1 MGKIYNWLARKF
13 NPRVEELEREL
24 QYAHKQID
32 DLSGTIKSLND
43 KVYHL
48 NSEMMTKIKK
58 IDYLEKLLR
67 QNT

>member
-1 MGKIYNWLARKF
+1 MGKIYNWLARRF

-24 QYAHKQID
+24 QYAHEQAD
-32 DLSGTIKSLND
+32 NLSGVIKTLND

-48 NSEMMTKIKK
+48 NGEMMAKIKK

>member
-1 MGKIYNWLARKF
+1 MGKISNWLARRF

-24 QYAHKQID
+24 QYANERGDNLAVTVKI
-32 DLSGTIKSLND
+32 LND

-48 NSEMMTKIKK
+48 NTEMMAKIKK
-58 IDYLEKLLR
+58 IDYLEELLR

>member
-1 MGKIYNWLARKF
+1 MGKIYNWLARRF

-24 QYAHKQID
+24 QYANERGDNLTVTVK
-32 DLSGTIKSLND
+32 TLND

-48 NSEMMTKIKK
+48 NAEMMAKIKK
-58 IDYLEKLLR
+58 IDYLEELLR

>member
-1 MGKIYNWLARKF
+1 MDKIYNWLARRF

-24 QYAHKQID
+24 QYVHKQID

-43 KVYHL
+43 KVYHI
-48 NSEMMTKIKK
+48 NGEMMAKIKK

>member
-1 MGKIYNWLARKF
+1 MGKIYNWLARRF

-24 QYAHKQID
+24 QYAHEQAD
-32 DLSGTIKSLND
+32 NLSETIKLLND

-58 IDYLEKLLR
+58 IDYLEELLR

>member
-1 MGKIYNWLARKF
+1 MGKIYNWLARRF

-24 QYAHKQID
+24 QYANERGDNLTDTVK
-32 DLSGTIKSLND
+32 TLND

-48 NSEMMTKIKK
+48 NAEMMAKIKK
-58 IDYLEKLLR
+58 IDYLEELLR

>member
-1 MGKIYNWLARKF
+1 MGKIYNWLARRF

-24 QYAHKQID
+24 QYAHD
-32 DLSGTIKSLND
+32 RADNLSATVKSLNN

-48 NSEMMTKIKK
+48 NSEMMAKIKK
-58 IDYLEKLLR
+58 IDYLEELLR

>member
-13 NPRVEELEREL
+13 NPRVEELEQEL
-24 QYAHKQID
+24 QYAHKQAD

>member
-1 MGKIYNWLARKF
+1 MGKIYNWLARRF

-24 QYAHKQID
+24 QYANERGDNLAVTVK
-32 DLSGTIKSLND
+32 TLND

-48 NSEMMTKIKK
+48 NTEMMAKIKK
-58 IDYLEKLLR
+58 IDYLEELLR

>member
-1 MGKIYNWLARKF
+1 MGKIYNWLARRF

-24 QYAHKQID
+24 KYANKRAD
-32 DLSGTIKSLND
+32 NLSGTIKLLND

-48 NSEMMTKIKK
+48 NGEMMAKIKK
-58 IDYLEKLLR
+58 IDYLEEILR

>member
-1 MGKIYNWLARKF
+1 MNKIYNWLARRF

-24 QYAHKQID
+24 QYTHEQAD
-32 DLSGTIKSLND
+32 NLSGVIKTLND

-48 NSEMMTKIKK
+48 NDEMMAKIKK
-58 IDYLEKLLR
+58 IDYLEELLH

>member
-1 MGKIYNWLARKF
+1 MGKIYNWLARRF

-24 QYAHKQID
+24 QYANERAD
-32 DLSGTIKSLND
+32 NLSEIIKSLNN

-48 NSEMMTKIKK
+48 NSEMMAKIKK
-58 IDYLEKLLR
+58 IDYLEELLR

>member
-1 MGKIYNWLARKF
+1 MGKIYNWLARRF

-24 QYAHKQID
+24 QYANERGD
-32 DLSGTIKSLND
+32 NLTITVKTLND

-48 NSEMMTKIKK
+48 NAEMMAKIKK
-58 IDYLEKLLR
+58 IDYLEELLR

>member
-1 MGKIYNWLARKF
+1 MGKIYNWLARRF

-24 QYAHKQID
+24 QYVHEQVD
-32 DLSGTIKSLND
+32 NLSGIIKLLND

-48 NSEMMTKIKK
+48 NGEMMAKIKK
-58 IDYLEKLLR
+58 IDYLEELLR